1 MIQNKTT
8 LYIAMSLDGFIS
20 GENDNL
26 DFLNPYHVEG
36 EDYGYTAFVDS
47 IQTVIVGRKTYEVIQ
62 GMGVPYHSEKQV
74 FVISKD
80 PQTSPHSNIHFFK
93 GNVKELITQLKSNS
107 NHNIYCDGGSQLANN
122 LIQEG
127 LIDEIIVSVAPI
139 YLNKGTLLFEA
150 GKVPK
155 DFELLSTKE
164 FSSGLVQYH
173 YVLKSI

>member
-36 EDYGYTAFVDS
+36 EDYGYRAFVDS

-74 FVISKD
+74 FVISKE
-80 PQTSPHSNIHFFK
+80 S
-93 GNVKELITQLKSNS
+93 
-107 NHNIYCDGGSQLANN
+107 
-122 LIQEG
+122 
-127 LIDEIIVSVAPI
+127 
-139 YLNKGTLLFEA
+139 LN
-150 GKVPK
+150 
-155 DFELLSTKE
+155 
-164 FSSGLVQYH
+164 
-173 YVLKSI
+173 

>member
-1 MIQNKTT
+1 
-8 LYIAMSLDGFIS
+8 
-20 GENDNL
+20 
-26 DFLNPYHVEG
+26 
-36 EDYGYTAFVDS
+36 
-47 IQTVIVGRKTYEVIQ
+47 
-62 GMGVPYHSEKQV
+62 MGVPYHSEKQV

-107 NHNIYCDGGSQLANN
+107 NHNIYCDGGSQLANS

-155 DFELLSTKE
+155 DFELLSIKE

-173 YVLKSI
+173 YVIKAI